1 MYKLSE
7 EYSEMYMGAVTKL
20 AKYVDENNI
29 KALVIGISGGVDSA
43 LVAALAKSA
52 TEYPHASIPV
62 IGRSITIE
70 SNKPEEIARAK
81 QIGEAFC
88 SDFAELDLTHA
99 FNDMYYQMESPTFV
113 ADQDNLGCNKA
124 LTKTELAIAKGN
136 IKARMR
142 MTQLYHLAGIN
153 KGLVLS
159 TDNYTELLLGFW
171 TLHGDVGDYGMVQNL
186 WKTEVY
192 GLTTFIANLYDTM
205 ELFSG
210 GDALRQCVDA
220 VPTDGLGITD
230 SDLDQLGAS
239 SYEEVDKILIDYLN
253 NEYRPDHP
261 VTDRYERTH
270 FKRENPVNIP
280 REELIP

>member
-1 MYKLSE
+1 MYKLSTR
-7 EYSEMYMGAVTKL
+7 YGEMYMVAVAKL
-20 AKYVDENNI
+20 SSYIRDHDI

-52 TEYPHASIPV
+52 TEYPYKDIPV

-70 SNKPEEIARAK
+70 SNKPEEVARAK
-81 QIGEAFC
+81 AIGEAFC
-88 SDFAELDLTHA
+88 NDFAELDLTKA
-99 FNDMYYQMESPTFV
+99 YCDLIGQMDMAGDGCTDME
-113 ADQDNLGCNKA
+113 AKIA
-124 LTKTELAIAKGN
+124 LGN
-136 IKARMR
+136 IKARIR

-192 GLTTFIANLYDTM
+192 GLTKFIADIYRKLDNGAPA
-205 ELFSG
+205 E
-210 GDALRQCVDA
+210 ALEKCIDA

-239 SYEEVDKILIDYLN
+239 SYNEVDKILIDYLN
-253 NEYRPDHP
+253 FVDRIDHP
-261 VTDRYERTH
+261 VIDRYERTH

-280 REELIP
+280 RKELIP